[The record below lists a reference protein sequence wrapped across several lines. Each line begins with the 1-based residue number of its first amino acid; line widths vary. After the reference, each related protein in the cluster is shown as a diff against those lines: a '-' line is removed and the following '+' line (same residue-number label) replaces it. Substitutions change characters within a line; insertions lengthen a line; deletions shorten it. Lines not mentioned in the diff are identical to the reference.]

1 MNFDHV
7 ITWQIK
13 KFIFQLSWRLQSSNL
28 EVIRIRT
35 KPYITIWYLKTSES
49 CDHQT
54 WCEYTPEWG
63 GVNTAPCLHATWTSH
78 AKVIRSEAPKI
89 VMRKATRLHR
99 LLGIWLC
106 DILINEKRHTTIFVK
121 VFKHQSWMG
130 KHKMKSLGSKIIQS
144 MLHLE
149 IN

>member
-13 KFIFQLSWRLQSSNL
+13 KFISQLSWRLQSSNL

-49 CDHQT
+49 CDHQL
-54 WCEYTPEWG
+54 
-63 GVNTAPCLHATWTSH
+63 GVNTNQNEEVPCLHATWPSH
-78 AKVIRSEAPKI
+78 AKVIKTAAPKI
-89 VMRKATRLHR
+89 VMRKAARLHR
-99 LLGIWLC
+99 LLGIWFC
-106 DILINEKRHTTIFVK
+106 DILVNEERHITIFVK

-130 KHKMKSLGSKIIQS
+130 KHRMKSLGSKMIQS
-144 MLHLE
+144 MLYLE